1 MKDSEADLTR
11 RNEEMIRKLEQQRQ
25 ELEER
30 RLTFEKELA
39 AFELISK
46 DMEEMRR
53 MNTLDNNMREL
64 QLDGKNKEKKKKGL
78 F

>member
-1 MKDSEADLTR
+1 
-11 RNEEMIRKLEQQRQ
+11 MIKKLEQQRQ

-30 RLTFEKELA
+30 RSAFEKELA

-53 MNTLDNNMREL
+53 INTLDNNLRE
-64 QLDGKNKEKKKKGL
+64 
-78 F
+78 